1 MSWARILIVDDEE
14 ANVRLLER
22 ILEKGGYERVV
33 GITDPR
39 EFAAQ
44 LAALDP
50 DIILLDLLMP
60 HIDGFGLL
68 EHLAPRLEEE
78 YLPVLVLTADTMP
91 ETRDRALSSGAK
103 DFLTKPLDPAEVLL
117 RIGNLLE
124 TRALHLHLRAENQVL
139 ETQVLERAEELD
151 ESIAMLRR
159 AETARRRLLADL
171 AVAEEEERKRLSAD
185 IHDDPVQK
193 MTAAAL
199 RIAALRRRLDDPE
212 LVEEA
217 GEVESVVEDAV
228 SRLRLLMFEL
238 RPPALDTDGLV
249 AAVRELA
256 GHARESAGGETLDV
270 EVAGHLMVEPPPEIA
285 AVLYRVVLEAVQ
297 NARKHARASSVKV
310 TIEENDGGF
319 RVHIVDD
326 GVGFAL
332 GEEATRGVAHLGLA
346 SMRERTEIAGGRL
359 RIRSTAEEGTVVE
372 AWVPVGERTG

>member
-1 MSWARILIVDDEE
+1 MSWARILIVDDQE
-14 ANVRLLER
+14 ANVRLLEH

-39 EFAAQ
+39 EFDAQ
-44 LAALDP
+44 VSALNP

-60 HIDGFGLL
+60 HIDGFEIL
-68 EHLAPRLEEE
+68 ERFGPRLKAE
-78 YLPVLVLTADTMP
+78 YLPVLVLTADTLP

-159 AETARRRLLADL
+159 AESARRALLAQL

-199 RIAALRRRLDDPE
+199 RIAALRRRLDDPDM
-212 LVEEA
+212 VAEA
-217 GEVESVVEDAV
+217 GDVEHVVEDAV

-256 GHARESAGGETLDV
+256 GHMRGAANGDEL
-270 EVAGHLMVEPPPEIA
+270 EVSIEGHLGVEPPAELA
-285 AVLYRVVLEAVQ
+285 AVLYRVILEAVQ
-297 NARKHARASSVKV
+297 NARKHARASTVIV
-310 TIEENDGGF
+310 TIEEADGGF
-319 RVHIVDD
+319 RAQVADD
-326 GVGFAL
+326 GLGFNL
-332 GEEATRGVAHLGLA
+332 GEVDTGGVTHLGLA
-346 SMRERTEIAGGRL
+346 SMRERTEVAGGRL
-359 RIRSTAEEGTVVE
+359 RIRSAPGEGTVVE
-372 AWVPVGERTG
+372 AWVPIGESA